1 VNWENSIDVVPLTDV
16 GLRRA
21 TNQDSYASAPALSA
35 ESWNARGHLFVV
47 ADGMGAHAAGEL
59 ASKMAVETIPHIYA
73 KLVADNPAPAA
84 ILAAVKEANR
94 EIHSRGK
101 ANAEFE
107 GMGTTT
113 SVLILLPQGALVA
126 HVGDSRVY
134 RQRGQELEQLS
145 FDHSLVWEL
154 QARSQHSEEQI
165 AEHVPKNII
174 TRSLGPSPEVQVD
187 LEGPYPIQTGDT
199 FLLCSDGLSGQV
211 ADDEIGVILG
221 TLPPEEAARTLV
233 DLANLRGGPDN
244 ITIIVVRVNGPNIPN
259 QNVIPLPAPKLAQGP
274 VKPLDSTAWLVMG
287 AFGSLAAVMLLLE
300 HWIFAGIF
308 LLGLGAAL
316 AFFFRQRL
324 FGETSEWQSATGMLG
339 RGPHRR
345 YQCPVD
351 AKMADRL
358 GQLIREVRDAATA
371 EDWAIDWFQFNGRC
385 EKAVNAMEREEFGQA
400 IREYCLAISFMMSEL
415 RNQRKKKQKK

>member
-1 VNWENSIDVVPLTDV
+1 MNWDNAIEVVPLTDV

-21 TNQDSYASAPALSA
+21 TNQDAFASAPASSA
-35 ESWNARGHLFVV
+35 ETWNTRGHLFVV

-59 ASKMAVETIPHIYA
+59 ASKMAAETIPHIYSKMA
-73 KLVADNPAPAA
+73 KDHPPPAA

-94 EIHSRGK
+94 EIHNRGK

-113 SVLILLPQGALVA
+113 SVLILLAQGALVA
-126 HVGDSRVY
+126 QVGDSRVY
-134 RQRGQELEQLS
+134 RQRGDQLEQLS

-154 QARSQHSEEQI
+154 QARSQHTEEQI

-174 TRSLGPSPEVQVD
+174 TRSLGPSPDVQVD
-187 LEGPYPIQTGDT
+187 LEGPYPVQTGDT

-211 ADDEIGVILG
+211 SDDEIGAILA
-221 TLPPEEAARTLV
+221 TLTPQESARTLI

-244 ITIIVVRVNGPNIPN
+244 ITLIVVRVGGPNIPN
-259 QNVIPLPAPKLAQGP
+259 QNVIPLPAPKQAQAP
-274 VKPLDSTAWLVMG
+274 IKPLDGTAYGVMG
-287 AFGSLAAVMLLLE
+287 LFGALAVIMLLLQQ
-300 HWIFAGIF
+300 WFLAG
-308 LLGLGAAL
+308 LALVGLAAAA

-324 FGETSEWQSATGMLG
+324 FGETSEWQSSTGMLG

-345 YQCPVD
+345 YHCPVD
-351 AKMADRL
+351 AAFAEKLA
-358 GQLIREVRDAATA
+358 QLLREVRDAATA

-385 EKAVNAMEREEFGQA
+385 DRAVNAVEGEDYGTAVQ
-400 IREYCLAISFMMSEL
+400 EYCRAISFMMSEL